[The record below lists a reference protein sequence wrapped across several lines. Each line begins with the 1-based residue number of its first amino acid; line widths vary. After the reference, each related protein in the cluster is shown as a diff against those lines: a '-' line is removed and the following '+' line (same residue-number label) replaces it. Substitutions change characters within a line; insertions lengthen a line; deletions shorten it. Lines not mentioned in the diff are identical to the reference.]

1 MKRLSLELRRGH
13 LRLALL
19 AMARA
24 HASEHSL
31 SARSAVK
38 EVQAAAT
45 LLDTFDLSNDERPS
59 TKNPLIPA
67 YKAHPPG
74 GALVIQFRRP
84 ACQSIHSHGLPDQGA
99 VPPQHRVSHCE
110 LGSYE
115 TRGYR
120 LLVVGWECGEDL
132 PTCSSAEI
140 DAFNG
145 VICESGT

>member
-1 MKRLSLELRRGH
+1 
-13 LRLALL
+13 
-19 AMARA
+19 MARA

-67 YKAHPPG
+67 HKAHPPG

-84 ACQSIHSHGLPDQGA
+84 ACQSIHSHGLPIREPFRRNTACLIASWVVMKLA
-99 VPPQHRVSHCE
+99 VT
-110 LGSYE
+110 GS
-115 TRGYR
+115 
-120 LLVVGWECGEDL
+120 W
-132 PTCSSAEI
+132 SSAGNV
-140 DAFNG
+140 AR
-145 VICESGT
+145 ICQHAHLPRSTRLTE